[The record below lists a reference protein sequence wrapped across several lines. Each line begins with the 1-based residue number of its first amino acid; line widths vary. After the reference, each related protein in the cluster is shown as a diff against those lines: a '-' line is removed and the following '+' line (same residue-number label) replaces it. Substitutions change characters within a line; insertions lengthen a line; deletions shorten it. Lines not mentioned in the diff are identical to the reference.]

1 MAFQAWPRSF
11 FNVLAGRQDPVI
23 SLRSDGNAMTHMDQC
38 AQIMLPLQFINAAEA
53 MIVNNRLL
61 HLQRSGAKATSSF
74 SRNSVSISPIVLLRV
89 MPAFVS
95 FTSRK
100 LATTPAN
107 MFVHKKTTRFLEGC
121 IIDRVFSG
129 YRRKVKVRHHDRVA
143 CKYGALFSSAFVYH
157 FQPRCRERWLN
168 SRSGPLAQ
176 IEVAGLMH

>member
-1 MAFQAWPRSF
+1 MVFQAWPRSF
-11 FNVLAGRQDPVI
+11 FNVFAGRQDHVI
-23 SLRSDGNAMTHMDQC
+23 SLRSNGNAMTHMDQC

-53 MIVNNRLL
+53 MIINNRLL
-61 HLQRSGAKATSSF
+61 HLHQQRFGAKATSSF
-74 SRNSVSISPIVLLRV
+74 SRNSVSISPIVFLRV

-100 LATTPAN
+100 FAATTAI
-107 MFVHKKTTRFLEGC
+107 MFVHRKTSRFLEGC

-157 FQPRCRERWLN
+157 FSLVTEN
-168 SRSGPLAQ
+168 
-176 IEVAGLMH
+176 AG